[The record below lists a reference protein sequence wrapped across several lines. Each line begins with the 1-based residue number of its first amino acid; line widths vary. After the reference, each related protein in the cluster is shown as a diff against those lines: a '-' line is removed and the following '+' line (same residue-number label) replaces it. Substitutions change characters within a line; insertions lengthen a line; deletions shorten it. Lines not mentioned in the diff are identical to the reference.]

1 MSVIRMSAEEVER
14 VLTSRGFRDKPIA
27 KGSFL
32 VLPDGSVEAQ
42 IACCDD
48 GPEDGYIDI
57 ASITIFCDL
66 PKGHVGGHRGHDFRN
81 NPVYWTKKGQRMEI
95 TNR

>member
-14 VLTSRGFRDKPIA
+14 VLKSHWLKGKSIA
-27 KGSFL
+27 KDSFL
-32 VLPDGSVEAQ
+32 MLPDGSAEAQ

-57 ASITIFCDL
+57 ASIIIFCNL
-66 PKGHVGGHRGHDFRN
+66 PKGHEGDHRGHDFRN